1 MDRRTFSKLVA
12 GTMTAAGI
20 PGASA
25 VEAHPAAHAG
35 RNVEFIV
42 PPNGGSDSWE
52 YVILDAVPPDMTQV
66 SGMAAAD
73 IDGDGK
79 TEVVII
85 GTGSVVW
92 YRPST
97 SEKGIVANGS
107 FGVGVALEDIDHDGH
122 KEIVTGKNV
131 VASAQSP
138 ERWVLCWYKS
148 GTNLNDS
155 WTEHVLDSD
164 TAGHPHDLVFANL
177 DGDGG
182 RDE

>member
-107 FGVGVALEDIDHDGH
+107 FEDDVKGWSLREPGRVAIDAA
-122 KEIVTGKNV
+122 TATMA
-131 VASAQSP
+131 ASP
-138 ERWVLCWYKS
+138 S
-148 GTNLNDS
+148 GSTVQAARTS
-155 WTEHVLDSD
+155 SS
-164 TAGHPHDLVFANL
+164 APRRA
-177 DGDGG
+177 
-182 RDE
+182 